1 MSLSTKEILSAL
13 KSRRSWISRNTGTKE
28 DPSWENHEVSNAQ
41 HGDVVWF
48 SSESTEDDIKETQR
62 LLAKAN
68 LHLYSK
74 NLAEGKDMM
83 LSKSGSFSFLALP
96 NQS

>member
-28 DPSWENHEVSNAQ
+28 DPSWENHDVSNAL

-48 SSESTEDDIKETQR
+48 SADATEDDLRETQR

-74 NLAEGKDMM
+74 QLAEKKDMRTTE
-83 LSKSGSFSFLALP
+83 SGAFSFLALP